1 MRKIYFLSDHS
12 GVTAETFG
20 HSLITQFNNKDFRQE
35 TLPFINTK
43 DKAKDV
49 VSKINQDF
57 DESAMRPIIFA
68 TLVRKDLRLLLRTS
82 HGLYLDIFDVFL
94 KSVEKELQQE
104 SAQKVGR
111 SHGMSDIESYMNRI
125 EATNFA
131 LTNDDGGFNQNY
143 DEADVI
149 LIGVSRTGKTPTC
162 LYLALQ
168 YGIYA
173 ANFPLT
179 DEELDQ
185 GILPKFLEAQKKKIF
200 GLTIEPK
207 RLRQI
212 RKKRRELGKYSTTQ
226 QVRYELREAEKLFK
240 RYSIP
245 YIDTTVISIEEIS
258 SRILDQRGI
267 ERKL

>member
-20 HSLITQFNNKDFRQE
+20 HSLITQFDIKGFRQE
-35 TLPFINTK
+35 TLPFIDTK
-43 DKAKDV
+43 DKAKNV
-49 VSKINQDF
+49 VCKINQDF
-57 DESAMRPIIFA
+57 AESAIRPIIFG
-68 TLVRKDLRLLLRTS
+68 TLVREDLRLLLKAS

-94 KSVEKELQQE
+94 KSIEKELKQK
-104 SAQKVGR
+104 SIQKVGQA
-111 SHGMSDIESYMNRI
+111 HGMSDIDSYMSRI

-149 LIGVSRTGKTPTC
+149 LVGVSRTGKTPTC

-212 RKKRRELGKYSTTQ
+212 RKERRALGKYSSTQ
-226 QVRYELREAEKLFK
+226 QVRYELREAEKIFK

-245 YIDTTVISIEEIS
+245 YVDTTAFSIEEIS
-258 SRILDQRGI
+258 SRILDQTGI
-267 ERKL
+267 ERKI

>member
-20 HSLITQFNNKDFRQE
+20 HSLIAQFDIKDFRQE
-35 TLPFINTK
+35 TLPFIDTK
-43 DKAKDV
+43 DKAKNI

-57 DESAMRPIIFA
+57 NESAIRPIIFG
-68 TLVRKDLRLLLRTS
+68 TLVRKDLRLLLKTS
-82 HGLYLDIFDVFL
+82 RGLYLDIFDVFL
-94 KSVEKELQQE
+94 KPIEKEFRQK
-104 SAQKVGR
+104 STQKVGQ
-111 SHGMSDIESYMNRI
+111 SHGISDIESYMSRI

-143 DEADVI
+143 DVADVI

-168 YGIYA
+168 YGVFA

-212 RKKRRELGKYSTTQ
+212 RKKK
-226 QVRYELREAEKLFK
+226 K
-240 RYSIP
+240 SI
-245 YIDTTVISIEEIS
+245 
-258 SRILDQRGI
+258 G
-267 ERKL
+267 

>member
-1 MRKIYFLSDHS
+1 VRKIYFLSDHS

-185 GILPKFLEAQKKKIF
+185 GMLPKFLKEQKKKIF